1 MYIWARTLCCAGKIS
16 RHQPNVYTS
25 YIIDPFSVRQL
36 FSFSL
41 KHVLVPFPGRF
52 ICAFYLSPIL
62 RAMAK
67 YFNQHNLEPISEEIT
82 PTDHE
87 ILRHGGTSSNIERLP
102 SRIQRSKLSSPNYRQ
117 KIEDLAYEVS
127 YLKAE
132 VQWQKEN
139 KQIFLQFH
147 QRMFELFRAMED
159 ALTQTCMRM
168 EESEKRYLDLW
179 DIEEPSPAGGF
190 I

>member
-1 MYIWARTLCCAGKIS
+1 M
-16 RHQPNVYTS
+16 
-25 YIIDPFSVRQL
+25 D
-36 FSFSL
+36 
-41 KHVLVPFPGRF
+41 
-52 ICAFYLSPIL
+52 
-62 RAMAK
+62 K
-67 YFNQHNLEPISEEIT
+67 YFNRRTLEPISEEIT
-82 PTDHE
+82 PTDHD

-102 SRIQRSKLSSPNYRQ
+102 SRIQRSKLSSPNSRQ

-147 QRMFELFRAMED
+147 QRIFDIFRAMED
-159 ALTQTCMRM
+159 ALTQTCIRM

-179 DIEEPSPAGGF
+179 DIERPSPAGGF